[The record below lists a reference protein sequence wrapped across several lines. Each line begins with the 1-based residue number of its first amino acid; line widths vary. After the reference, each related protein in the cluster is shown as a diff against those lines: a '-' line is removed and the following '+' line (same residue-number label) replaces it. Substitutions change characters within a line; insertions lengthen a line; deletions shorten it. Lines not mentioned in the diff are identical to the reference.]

1 MQKKLAFGVSVN
13 EAMRV
18 SVITSTCNR
27 ARFIPR
33 LIKMYL
39 AQTYKPTEWVILD
52 DGEEKVGA
60 LFSGVPGVRYIPLEA
75 RLPMGAK
82 LNILKKEA
90 QGDIVV
96 VMDDDDYYPPERV
109 SSVVDAFEK
118 NPSVEVAGSSKVYM
132 YYTDTDT
139 IYCTGP
145 YSDTHGLNCTLAWR
159 QSYKGVYDDNEPCA
173 VESGFL
179 SGFTVP
185 MLQINTKKTIL
196 HIIHSSNTF
205 NAIQARDKG
214 TLGLLKKTSLTLKN
228 FIHEEGVR
236 EQFLGVY

>member
-1 MQKKLAFGVSVN
+1 
-13 EAMRV
+13 
-18 SVITSTCNR
+18 
-27 ARFIPR
+27 
-33 LIKMYL
+33 MYL
-39 AQTYKPTEWVILD
+39 SQTYTPTEWVILD
-52 DGEEKVGA
+52 DGEEKIGA
-60 LFSGVPGVRYIPLEA
+60 LFSGVPGVRYIPLET

-82 LNILKKEA
+82 LNILKREA

-109 SSVVDAFEK
+109 SSVVQAFEK
-118 NPSVEVAGSSKVYM
+118 SPEVQVAGSSKVYM

-159 QSYKGVYDDNEPCA
+159 RSYEGVYDANEPCA

-214 TLGLLKKTSLTLKN
+214 TLGLMKKTSLTLEN
-228 FIHEEGVR
+228 FIYEEGMR
-236 EQFLGVY
+236 EQFLGAY